1 MTTKGTQWGMKQGDN
16 FRSFTVQ
23 SNGRMVHGL
32 EAGEGPLVIALHGF
46 PDRPISFRHQ
56 IPLLAKTGCRVV
68 APCLRG
74 YSESDAPSYGPF
86 EVAILIQDLLALIDQ
101 LSDQPV
107 TLLGHDWG
115 AAVVR
120 GAAIMAPEKVA
131 KIVCMSVPTAGNFG
145 RALLT
150 NPTQQRRSWYMYFF
164 QLPLAEMA
172 VAHNDF
178 EFIEQLWQEW
188 SPGWHCPQAVMAEI
202 KVAFRNPSVLRA
214 ALGYYR
220 SQFNPALQQPDLADI
235 RKRLSDPIPV
245 PAMHLH
251 GANDGCI
258 GAETTAG
265 MESAFLKHFENHIIP
280 SAGHFLHQEQPDI
293 VNHLLIGFLNKQLS

>member
-1 MTTKGTQWGMKQGDN
+1 MTTNGPQRGMKQGN
-16 FRSFTVQ
+16 HFSTTTVQ
-23 SNGRMVHGL
+23 ANGRIVHAL

-46 PDRPISFRHQ
+46 PDLPISFRHQ
-56 IPLLAKTGCRVV
+56 IPMLAENGYRVV
-68 APCLRG
+68 VPWLRG
-74 YSESDAPSYGPF
+74 YSVSDAACDGPF
-86 EVAILIQDLLALIDQ
+86 EVAILIQDLLALIYQ
-101 LSDQPV
+101 LTDQPV
-107 TLLGHDWG
+107 ALIGHDWG

-164 QLPLAEMA
+164 QLPFAEKA
-172 VAHNDF
+172 VAHDDF
-178 EFIEQLWQEW
+178 AFIEQLWQEW
-188 SPGWHCPQAVMAEI
+188 SPGWHCPQVVMDEI
-202 KVAFRNPSVLRA
+202 KSAFRHPSVLKA

-220 SQFNPALQQPDLADI
+220 SQFSPALQQPDLAEM

-251 GANDGCI
+251 GADDGCI

-265 MESAFLKHFENHIIP
+265 MESAFSKRFEKHIIP
-280 SAGHFLHQEQPDI
+280 AAGHFVHQEQPDI
-293 VNHLLIGFLNKQLS
+293 VNRLIIGFLHNQR